1 MHSIS
6 VGYRF
11 PKSLC
16 ARESHLGGEIGP
28 IGEPSDPFRNVRHV
42 YFLAQ
47 NGGELTVI
55 TSSYGGRKG
64 GRRPHDAP
72 HPAIETGAKC
82 CVARR
87 KARSSLMQAVR

>member
-64 GRRPHDAP
+64 GAALTTLLILPSRPAPNAALPDAKLDRP
-72 HPAIETGAKC
+72 
-82 CVARR
+82 
-87 KARSSLMQAVR
+87 